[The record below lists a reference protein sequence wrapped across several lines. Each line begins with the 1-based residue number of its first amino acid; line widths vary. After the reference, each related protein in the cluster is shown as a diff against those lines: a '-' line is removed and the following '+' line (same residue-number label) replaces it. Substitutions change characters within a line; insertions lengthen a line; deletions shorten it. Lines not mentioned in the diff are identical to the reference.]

1 MEMGKVH
8 PGRRQLGGP
17 RPIWE
22 SNIKMDLREVRED
35 IDWIDLVQDKDRLQA
50 LVNPVISF
58 WVP

>member
-8 PGRRQLGGP
+8 PRRRQLGGP

-35 IDWIDLVQDKDRLQA
+35 IDWIDLVQDRDRLQA
-50 LVNPVISF
+50 LVNPVINF